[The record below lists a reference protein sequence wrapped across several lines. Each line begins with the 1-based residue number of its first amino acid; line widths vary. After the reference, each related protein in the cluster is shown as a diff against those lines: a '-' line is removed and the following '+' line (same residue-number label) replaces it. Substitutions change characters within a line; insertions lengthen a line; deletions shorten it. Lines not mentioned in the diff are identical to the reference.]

1 MELYNEIMELFGSC
15 QPHNIA
21 LAEQLVEG
29 QKIDKMQFLEYFGLV
44 ELMGTVCAWDSFIKT
59 CNNSEVFVWTAGRC
73 ELSALNCLTGLRSLK
88 WGGIDR
94 PAPPID
100 LSSIAEIKS
109 LQKIRLWYNT
119 YHYPEPILGAANEI
133 DLSPLANLTNLR
145 ELNIE
150 GMNVSDVSVV
160 AKLPNLYKL
169 NISGCCRIKSFKPLA
184 EMGANSSLT
193 KHITYSVPFPTAGR
207 KLYRQIAFYDY
218 LEKLLNRK
226 SALFSLAKRSDED
239 SRDYYKFPH
248 RIANRPKCKN
258 SNTLNTK

>member
-1 MELYNEIMELFGSC
+1 MELFGSC

-21 LAEQLVEG
+21 LAEQLIEG
-29 QKIDKMQFLEYFGLV
+29 QKIDKMRFLEYFGLV
-44 ELMGTVCAWDSFIKT
+44 ELLGRVGAWHTFIKT
-59 CNNSEVFVWTAGRC
+59 CNNSEMYVWDVGRR
-73 ELSALNCLTGLRSLK
+73 EVAALKCLTGLRSLK

-150 GMNVSDVSVV
+150 GMNVSDISVV

-193 KHITYSVPFPTAGR
+193 KHITYSEPFPTAGR
-207 KLYRQIAFYDY
+207 KNYRQNAFRHYTN
-218 LEKLLNRK
+218 KLFSNK
-226 SALFSLAKRSDED
+226 PALFVLTKRSDED
-239 SRDYYKFPH
+239 SRDYYQLPH